1 MGSSGK
7 VKRLYAGCLLAM
19 INVQSTAA
27 AVVPGGEKPHW
38 NGETGLGYVATTGN
52 TRTSTFNAKAD
63 LTHEQD
69 QWRNNLTANMLY
81 TQNSAVKTAEK
92 YFVSGQS
99 NYRYSG
105 HMSLFSRASYED
117 DRFSGY
123 EYQGTATVGL
133 GHRFLAARPSMTL
146 DVEAGA
152 GIKAY
157 QEDGQKR
164 VTESVFRLAG
174 KYVWNLREKSKFS
187 QELSSDIGKQFTVN
201 KSITSLTAQLLGN
214 FAINLG
220 YTVKYTSRV
229 PANKKKIDTE
239 TTINLVYVF

>member
-1 MGSSGK
+1 MKG
-7 VKRLYAGCLLAM
+7 LYVGCLLTV
-19 INVQSTAA
+19 INLQSMAA
-27 AVVPGGEKPHW
+27 EAVAGGGEAHW
-38 NGETGLGYVATTGN
+38 SGEAGLGYVATTGN

-63 LTHEQD
+63 LTHEKD
-69 QWRNNLTANMLY
+69 LWRNNLAANTLY
-81 TQNSAVKTAEK
+81 TQNSDVKIAEK

-105 HMSLFSRASYED
+105 HMSLFGRASYED

-123 EYQGTATVGL
+123 AYQGTATVGL
-133 GHRFLAARPSMTL
+133 GHRFLAVRPLMTL
-146 DVEAGA
+146 DLEAGG

-157 QEDGQKR
+157 QEQGRKP
-164 VTESVFRLAG
+164 VTEAIFRLAG
-174 KYVWNLREKSKFS
+174 KYVWDFREKSKFS
-187 QELSSDIGKQFTVN
+187 QELSSDISEQFSVS
-201 KSITSLTAQLLGN
+201 KSITSLSAQLMGN

-229 PANKKKIDTE
+229 PENKKKTDTE